1 LSPDTV
7 VIGSGFQSQ
16 LFVFLYF
23 ALILTAMV
31 RTVVLF
37 FVL

>member
-1 LSPDTV
+1 M
-7 VIGSGFQSQ
+7 GSGFQPH

-23 ALILTAMV
+23 ALILAAMV

-37 FVL
+37 FAL

>member
-7 VIGSGFQSQ
+7 VIGRGFQSQ

-23 ALILTAMV
+23 ALNLTAMG
-31 RTVVLF
+31 RAVVLF
-37 FVL
+37 CTL